1 MKSAVRAAIVW
12 IAALVVASPLWAATE
27 PGENEPH
34 ARQGCARILD
44 DAERL
49 RCYDDLAAPSAGEE
63 AGAAGVWGE
72 AQPAGAEDES
82 PEEPPSYLSRLWE
95 LDEASREGRFP
106 ITPFHSNYILPLT
119 YNATPNQDPIREA
132 DPSKEVLDYE
142 VKFQISFKVKL
153 WEDVLSRDVDL
164 WIAYTQ
170 LSLWQLYNTEDSSP
184 FRETN
189 YQPEILVN
197 FRTDYPLL
205 GLRGRFINVGFAHES
220 NGRSEPL
227 SRSWNR
233 VVANLGFERGG
244 FSCILNGWYRIPE
257 DDDEDDN
264 PDIEDYL
271 GYGQLNFQYLWR
283 RHRFGL
289 MGRYNFRFHDSRGAL
304 EAEWGFPLFKWVG
317 GYVQYFYGYGESLL
331 DYDALTNRIG
341 VGFILKDW

>member
-1 MKSAVRAAIVW
+1 VRTAILGF
-12 IAALVVASPLWAATE
+12 AALAVASPLWAGTE
-27 PGENEPH
+27 PGESEAP
-34 ARQGCARILD
+34 AGLDCTQIVD

-49 RCYDDLAAPSAGEE
+49 RCYDDRAAPPTEEASGASEAREGAPLESGEE
-63 AGAAGVWGE
+63 TAA
-72 AQPAGAEDES
+72 
-82 PEEPPSYLSRLWE
+82 EEPPSYLSQLWE

-106 ITPFHSNYILPLT
+106 ITPFHSNYILPST
-119 YNATPNQDPIREA
+119 YNATPNQLPIQEA

-142 VKFQISFKVKL
+142 VKFQLSVKVKL
-153 WEDVLSRDVDL
+153 WEDILSRDVDL

-205 GLRGRFINVGFAHES
+205 GLRGRFVNVGFAHES

-244 FSCILNGWYRIPE
+244 FVFVLNGWYRIPE

-271 GYGQLNFQYLWR
+271 GYGQLNFNYIWR

-289 MGRYNFRFHDSRGAL
+289 MGRYNFKFHDGRGAI
-304 EAEWGFPLFKWVG
+304 EADWSFPLFRWVS